1 MKVKIKKANK
11 VKQFKLIN
19 KWSDVTMETWLKLID
34 FKQGT
39 KTKQVKET
47 ILALS
52 DIPIDLINKLEI
64 KDVSLI
70 MEYLSELQ
78 ASPKNNLN
86 NIIKIE
92 QVEYGFHPDLNSITL
107 GEWSDIESFIKNGL
121 EQNLPEIMAI
131 LYRPVIE
138 KENNIY
144 TIQSYDGDITIR
156 AEHMKKMS
164 AEQVQSALVFFW
176 NLGKELLRI
185 LELYLT
191 SRLMETSKQYLQ
203 SPLRK
208 SGDILD

>member
-176 NLGKELLRI
+176 TLGKELLKI

-191 SRLMETSKQYLQ
+191 NRLMETTKQFLQ
-203 SPLRK
+203 QPLQK